1 MPRAGSSSSSTAASC
16 SSAEPPG
23 CSPYD
28 EPLHIDGR
36 RRPPAR
42 RAPDDTAIEAP
53 LLRLQRSA
61 GNRAV
66 GGLVAQRHKAA
77 GTDVHRHTR
86 AELFDPAFGTFTST
100 GPMTEPRAGHAA
112 ALLADGRVLIAGGAT
127 TDPDARS
134 RAHGTASA
142 EIFDPATGRF
152 TRTADMSLSREGA
165 SAFTLPDGGV
175 LIIGGSDQ
183 QSAEVY
189 R

>member
-1 MPRAGSSSSSTAASC
+1 
-16 SSAEPPG
+16 
-23 CSPYD
+23 
-28 EPLHIDGR
+28 
-36 RRPPAR
+36 
-42 RAPDDTAIEAP
+42 
-53 LLRLQRSA
+53 
-61 GNRAV
+61 
-66 GGLVAQRHKAA
+66 
-77 GTDVHRHTR
+77 
-86 AELFDPAFGTFTST
+86 
-100 GPMTEPRAGHAA
+100 MTEPRAGHAA
-112 ALLADGRVLIAGGAT
+112 ALLADGRVLIVGGAT